1 MIKRLLF
8 YLLSELYGLI
18 TSCRNWLYDHKYF
31 DSKHVGQ
38 PKTIIIG
45 NLAVGGTGK
54 SPFVAYLVQHWPF
67 KERLGILS
75 RGYGR
80 KTKGFRLVESSS
92 KASEVGDEPLAY
104 KQLMQEIT
112 VAVCE
117 KRVVGVEKL
126 QHDIDTLFLDDAFQH
141 RAIQGDVNLLC
152 TTYDKPF
159 FTDKLMPLG
168 RLRESI
174 AGVQRAQAIIV
185 NRCPAT
191 LAEAKQTAFE
201 SFGLPVFYTRV
212 TYGNP
217 IGPDTSAIKKW
228 HLVAGIADVRLKARA
243 LLAHLREVHA
253 RIVAACVHQLCLIG
267 GQAMRAPLM
276 TAYRQEALRCAVLLA
291 AKGPMKVAALRLA
304 CDAPKA
310 AQILQQDVYGWFER
324 VERGVYAITPK
335 GREGLERARERLP
348 ALILSDVMM
357 PEMDGYEATARIR
370 AQPQHAQ
377 LPVIAMTAHALAEI
391 RERCLREGMQ
401 DYLTKPIKHRAA
413 YGYCTDVMEHI
424 PTDDVAAVIENIM
437 ASAEKVF
444 FLISS

>member
-67 KERLGILS
+67 QERLGILS

-104 KQLMQEIT
+104 KQLMPEIT

-126 QHDIDTLFLDDAFQH
+126 QQDIDTLFLDDAFQH

-174 AGVQRAQAIIV
+174 EGVHRAQAIIV

-217 IGPDTSAIKKW
+217 TGPNSSAIKKW
-228 HLVAGIADVRLKARA
+228 HLVAGIADPMPFFKQAKSLGDIINQESYADHYAFQTADFQYWEYIAKQCQDDTGILTTHKDFMRFQEHLADYPHLA
-243 LLAHLREVHA
+243 AHLYYLPMQMEFVSH
-253 RIVAACVHQLCLIG
+253 
-267 GQAMRAPLM
+267 
-276 TAYRQEALRCAVLLA
+276 EAEFWTWLKQSLKR
-291 AKGPMKVAALRLA
+291 
-304 CDAPKA
+304 
-310 AQILQQDVYGWFER
+310 
-324 VERGVYAITPK
+324 
-335 GREGLERARERLP
+335 
-348 ALILSDVMM
+348 
-357 PEMDGYEATARIR
+357 
-370 AQPQHAQ
+370 
-377 LPVIAMTAHALAEI
+377 
-391 RERCLREGMQ
+391 
-401 DYLTKPIKHRAA
+401 
-413 YGYCTDVMEHI
+413 
-424 PTDDVAAVIENIM
+424 
-437 ASAEKVF
+437 
-444 FLISS
+444 